1 MFSSLKTPFVALA
14 FLLFS
19 TVITSCQKDHD
30 LVSSYMVKESKF
42 DVESIV
48 EIEQNLEDLTDNI
61 GATNVVE
68 GIIKISK

>member
-1 MFSSLKTPFVALA
+1 MFSSLKTALGAFA
-14 FLLFS
+14 FLLCC
-19 TVITSCQKDHD
+19 TVFTSCQKDHD

-48 EIEQNLEDLTDNI
+48 EIEQDLEELTDM

-68 GIIKISK
+68 GIVKISK